1 MMREIPCQKPYVR
14 LCACILEDEL
24 KVWKQLID
32 RYDTAKTIAAALDSS
47 NQPTIAPKKDAAHHQ
62 PSSQASA
69 PVEAS
74 IKSDDEEFSDD
85 NGKYSELVEL
95 LEQPLATINS
105 YLNSSD
111 LLAVQQSES
120 EQQNIFGHKEP
131 AAFIK
136 FLEDTIVY
144 IRKRISRLKKICYQQ
159 AAAESN
165 ITITTGNHRRKSSN
179 NEDKTEEEARR
190 WPRKAPYVNK
200 VCCFSIVGKKR
211 RGYYQHTGE
220 ARRKKRIAVG
230 GGGQGGLPSSTRT
243 KAPEKKVRFEEETT
257 AV

>member
-1 MMREIPCQKPYVR
+1 MREIPCQKPYVR

-131 AAFIK
+131 DAFIK
-136 FLEDTIVY
+136 FLEETIVY

>member
-1 MMREIPCQKPYVR
+1 MREIPCQKPYVR

-85 NGKYSELVEL
+85 NGKYRELVEL

-131 AAFIK
+131 DAFIK
-136 FLEDTIVY
+136 FLEETIVY

>member
-1 MMREIPCQKPYVR
+1 MREIPCQKPYVR

-74 IKSDDEEFSDD
+74 IKSDEEFSDD

-120 EQQNIFGHKEP
+120 EQNIFGNKEP
-131 AAFIK
+131 DTFIK
-136 FLEDTIVY
+136 FLEETIVY

-165 ITITTGNHRRKSSN
+165 ITITTGNHRRKSSSN

-220 ARRKKRIAVG
+220 ARRKKRVAVG

>member
-1 MMREIPCQKPYVR
+1 MREIPCQKPYVR

-47 NQPTIAPKKDAAHHQ
+47 NQLRLHQKKDTAHHQ
-62 PSSQASA
+62 PSSQAAA

-74 IKSDDEEFSDD
+74 IKSDEEFSDD

-120 EQQNIFGHKEP
+120 EQNIFGNKEP
-131 AAFIK
+131 DTFIK
-136 FLEDTIVY
+136 FLEETIVY

-165 ITITTGNHRRKSSN
+165 ITITTGNCRKSSN
-179 NEDKTEEEARR
+179 NEDKTEEEVIR
-190 WPRKAPYVNK
+190 WPRKTPYVNK

-220 ARRKKRIAVG
+220 ARRKKRVAVG

>member
-1 MMREIPCQKPYVR
+1 MREIPCQKPYVR

-62 PSSQASA
+62 PSSQAST
-69 PVEAS
+69 PLEAS

-131 AAFIK
+131 DAFIK
-136 FLEDTIVY
+136 FLEETIVY